1 MKVIFPSLCFVWLVS
16 FPVLCMGTRIIGI
29 ELKLLEMT
37 AEQSLE
43 LNLGMTATLVGRKET
58 GEPIYE
64 QSLGET
70 FWEKFRSM
78 EGVESVDVP
87 RLTVQVGRRG
97 VVQVGKE
104 FNYPVSRDKATGRI
118 QIGQKFLGYEILAV
132 PQAGE
137 GDIAVDMAVQVVLR
151 EMQDAG
157 ELGKDTLRLP
167 RFLEFRLR
175 ARPVLIPGKSI
186 CFGELE
192 KGDGTRVMVIG
203 RILE

>member
-1 MKVIFPSLCFVWLVS
+1 
-16 FPVLCMGTRIIGI
+16 MGTRIIGI

-37 AEQSLE
+37 QEQSLE
-43 LNLGMTATLVGRKET
+43 LNLGMTAKLVGRKET

-70 FWEKFRSM
+70 FWKEFRSM
-78 EGVESVDVP
+78 KGVESVDVP

-97 VVQVGKE
+97 LVQVGRE
-104 FNYPVSRDKATGRI
+104 FNYPVSRDKITGRI

-151 EMQDAG
+151 EMLDAG
-157 ELGKDTLRLP
+157 ELEKETLKLP
-167 RFLEFRLR
+167 KFIESRLR

-192 KGDGTRVMVIG
+192 KGDGTKVMVIG